1 MNQLLLLGGLVLA
14 IYIMNENKM
23 FKSLSLGKDN
33 TMLIVVFCGVI
44 LFMCMRKKVE
54 GMVASDDLQG
64 GDCQTIGMVQH
75 TLQVVNEDG
84 KPAFNPISIC
94 VTPHQESILT
104 RNLAVVSPLVDNS
117 DPTKAQGLG
126 DVTDEKPAEKS
137 ANTTGEEDDVGGS
150 AGGSA
155 GGSGNNQD
163 DAQNNMADDQ
173 NASNQT
179 TQ

>member
-33 TMLIVVFCGVI
+33 TLLIVVFCGVI

-84 KPAFNPISIC
+84 EPAFNPISIC
-94 VTPHQESILT
+94 VTPHQEAILT
-104 RNLAVVSPLVDNS
+104 RNLAVADLSTANIDVVDNS

-126 DVTDEKPAEKS
+126 NVTDEKPAENP

-150 AGGSA
+150 GT
-155 GGSGNNQD
+155 NQD
-163 DAQNNMADDQ
+163 NTQNTMADDQ